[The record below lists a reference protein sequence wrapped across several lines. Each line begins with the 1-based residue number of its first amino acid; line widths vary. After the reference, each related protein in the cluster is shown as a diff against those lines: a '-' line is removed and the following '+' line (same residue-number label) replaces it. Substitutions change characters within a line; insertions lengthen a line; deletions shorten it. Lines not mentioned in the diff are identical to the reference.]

1 MSRDVVL
8 RREISLLHSGAKEDV
23 AEPAPVAASV
33 PHANAACLVGARV
46 GCIGECPKALS
57 GRRSVVVMRA
67 VALGHPDEGVRRGR
81 WCRRRWVGWC
91 RRPAHLCRCAGDGL
105 RSVGQPRWHRRHAD
119 RPAPARFNR
128 RKKPKRVPTRRYR
141 AFQVQL
147 LPKNVTVYCNVAAWL
162 RAAHPPKHGQPHA
175 LSHPGGALHTYV
187 CTIHRCRPRCRRAT
201 GRGLGRGYRHP
212 PRG

>member
-1 MSRDVVL
+1 MKGCG
-8 RREISLLHSGAKEDV
+8 EGGGAGGGGLD
-23 AEPAPVAASV
+23 
-33 PHANAACLVGARV
+33 GA
-46 GCIGECPKALS
+46 G
-57 GRRSVVVMRA
+57 GR
-67 VALGHPDEGVRRGR
+67 LI
-81 WCRRRWVGWC
+81 
-91 RRPAHLCRCAGDGL
+91 LCRCAGDGL

-175 LSHPGGALHTYV
+175 LSHPGGALHTNV

-201 GRGLGRGYRHP
+201 GSRVRSRVPPPATRVTSAATTRRTHP
-212 PRG
+212 SPLRRVVRCRSRYPAPLHARTGINLPDLAFRALTR